1 MACDLEPHAIATKRC
16 FNVRQ
21 PRCGVFFNDRPV
33 HAAGILFKKQ
43 YPNYPMQL
51 DNHRCKANVYACHNT
66 IQIHHEGVNHWL
78 LSSNVTDTVVV
89 FDSIYKPPP
98 RQELKNLL
106 FLFYKN
112 FLVDNELVIKYAS
125 NWK

>member
-1 MACDLEPHAIATKRC
+1 
-16 FNVRQ
+16 
-21 PRCGVFFNDRPV
+21 
-33 HAAGILFKKQ
+33 
-43 YPNYPMQL
+43 MQL

-98 RQELKNLL
+98 RQELKKFL

-112 FLVDNELVIKYAS
+112 FLVDNELVIKYAA